1 MAKQQRAI
9 APNTIPIW
17 QKDLPAPVRFFLR
30 PWLLLALML
39 HGVVLW
45 LPLLSGEEPP
55 EPEPEP
61 EAVSLTPLPLPPE
74 EEAIVLPPSPPPVPP
89 PAPEPS
95 PQAIA
100 PAPQV
105 QPQPQQLVIIPQT
118 PEPSPTPSPEPAAS
132 PSPTEP
138 SVADPSPSPD
148 PAASPS
154 PSPTATPPETPWT
167 DLPHIEG
174 ATAGCGG
181 QDVCWQTDTR
191 RWSTVRET
199 LEADLVAQGYTLREV
214 TSEVGVN
221 PDFAGI
227 FAVENDTE
235 VDYYLHFVSSLEG
248 ARYIAAEEPM
258 MEEDLDALRR

>member
-1 MAKQQRAI
+1 MAKQHRAI
-9 APNTIPIW
+9 APNTIPSW
-17 QKDLPAPVRFFLR
+17 QKDIPAPVRFFLR
-30 PWLLLALML
+30 PWLLLALIL

-45 LPLLSGEEPP
+45 LPLLPGEELP
-55 EPEPEP
+55 ELEPEP

-74 EEAIVLPPSPPPVPP
+74 EEASVLPPSPPSAPP
-89 PAPEPS
+89 PAPEPP

-105 QPQPQQLVIIPQT
+105 QPQPQQLVIPQT

-132 PSPTEP
+132 SSPT
-138 SVADPSPSPD
+138 ATDPSPSPD
-148 PAASPS
+148 PTASPSPSPS
-154 PSPTATPPETPWT
+154 PSPTATPPEIPWT

-235 VDYYLHFVSSLEG
+235 VAYYLHFVSSLEG
-248 ARYIAAEEPM
+248 ARYITAEEPL
-258 MEEDLDALRR
+258 MEEDLNALRR